1 MDPTLFARAQMG
13 LSLAFHIIFAS
24 VGMTMPVLMALA
36 EWRWLRHR
44 DPLAKEL
51 TLAWAKGT
59 AVFFAV
65 GAVSGTVLAF
75 ELGLL
80 FPEFI
85 LRAGSSIGL
94 AFALEGFAFFTEA
107 IFLGIY
113 LYGWDKVSPRFHFF
127 SGVVVAVSGF
137 LSAVFVTCAN
147 AWMNAPAGDHP
158 LSPFLSPAV
167 WHEIPHGVLACFV
180 ATGLAVAAIHAYQL
194 LRNPSSSFHRLA
206 LRLAVVVALP
216 GMLLQPILGHFSG
229 QRVAELQPL
238 KFATMEGVEST
249 GIADLH
255 VGPLKIPGLV
265 SWLATGDAK
274 ATITGLDKFPVE
286 DRPTTWVRGFFL
298 VMVAVGSL
306 LFVLA
311 LVALWK
317 WRDLDTSPRLLRAW
331 VIAGP
336 LGYLALETG
345 WLVTEIGRQPWV
357 IQGVMR
363 TRDAIAV
370 QPGLALRAALF
381 AGLYSILG
389 IVTLQILRSYVRKA
403 AKR

>member
-1 MDPTLFARAQMG
+1 MDPTIFARTQMG

-36 EWRWLRHR
+36 EWRWLRHK
-44 DPLAKEL
+44 DPIAKEL

-80 FPEFI
+80 FPEFM
-85 LRAGSSIGL
+85 LRAGESIGL

-147 AWMNAPAGDHP
+147 AWMNAPSGDHP
-158 LSPFLSPAV
+158 LSPFISPAV
-167 WHEIPHGVLACFV
+167 WHEVPHGVLACFV
-180 ATGLAVAAIHAYQL
+180 ATGLAVAAIHAWQL
-194 LRNPSSSFHRLA
+194 RKNPGSAFHRIA
-206 LRLAVVVALP
+206 LRLAVLVALP
-216 GMLLQPILGHFSG
+216 GMLLQPVLGHFSG

-238 KFATMEGVEST
+238 KFAAMEGIKTSGV
-249 GIADLH
+249 ADLEL
-255 VGPLKIPGLV
+255 GPVKIPGLV
-265 SWLATGDAK
+265 SWLATGDKTAPL
-274 ATITGLDKFPVE
+274 TGLDKFPAE
-286 DRPTTWVRGFFL
+286 DHPTTYVRFYFL
-298 VMVAVGSL
+298 IMVTIGTG
-306 LFVLA
+306 LFLLA
-311 LVALWK
+311 LAALWK
-317 WRDLDTSPRLLRAW
+317 WRLWDTHPRFLMAW
-331 VIAGP
+331 VTAGP
-336 LGYLALETG
+336 LGYVALETG

-370 QPGLALRAALF
+370 QTGLAFRAVVF
-381 AGLYSILG
+381 ASLYLVLG
-389 IVTLQILRSYVRKA
+389 VVTLQILNSYVRKA